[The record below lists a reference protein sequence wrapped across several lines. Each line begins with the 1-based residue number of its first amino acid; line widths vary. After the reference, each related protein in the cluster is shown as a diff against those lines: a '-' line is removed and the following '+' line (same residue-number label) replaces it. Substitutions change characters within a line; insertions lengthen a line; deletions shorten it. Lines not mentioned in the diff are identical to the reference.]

1 MTDDNLATTI
11 APDRTLTLPPEAV
24 AVLGLGTTVYI
35 MVDPDK
41 KTVTLSPVHPDELAN
56 NAILDQLA
64 ELNEGMSLEE
74 YSAPVP
80 DSFLHRR
87 GKTAAD
93 GDAE

>member
-1 MTDDNLATTI
+1 MTNDSITATI
-11 APDRTLTLPPEAV
+11 DQNRTLPLPPEAV
-24 AVLGLGTTVYI
+24 AVLGLGTTVFI

-41 KTVTLSPVHPDELAN
+41 KTVTLSPLSPDVLAN

-64 ELNEGMSLEE
+64 ELNQGMPLAE

-87 GKTAAD
+87 GKTGAD